1 MRRTAVSSSNLASVG
16 YDADQRILEIEFL
29 NRSVYQ
35 YYNVPESL
43 YRSLM
48 NASSHGS
55 YFDSYIKRGGF
66 SYRRIR

>member
-1 MRRTAVSSSNLASVG
+1 MRSTAVSSSNLASID

-48 NASSHGS
+48 NASSYGLLL
-55 YFDSYIKRGGF
+55 
-66 SYRRIR
+66 